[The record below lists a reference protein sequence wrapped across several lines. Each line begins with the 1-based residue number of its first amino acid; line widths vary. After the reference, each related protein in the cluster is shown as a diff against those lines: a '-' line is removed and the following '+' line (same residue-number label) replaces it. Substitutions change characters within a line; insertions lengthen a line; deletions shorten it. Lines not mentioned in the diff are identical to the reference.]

1 MDKQELLEE
10 SIANVTKDRQL
21 TLDLLNELRQEIKS
35 GETTHGRSGN
45 VAAKYVETLQRSN
58 EQLVKLI
65 NLIQRDQTGE
75 YVTTLNDKEAE
86 NIFEL
91 IQAGEN

>member
-1 MDKQELLEE
+1 MDRQELLEE

-21 TLDLLNELRQEIKS
+21 TLDLLNELRQEITS

-65 NLIQRDQTGE
+65 NLIQKDHKGE
-75 YVTTLNDKEAE
+75 YVTTLDDKETE
-86 NIFEL
+86 SIFEL
-91 IQAGEN
+91 IQAGEG